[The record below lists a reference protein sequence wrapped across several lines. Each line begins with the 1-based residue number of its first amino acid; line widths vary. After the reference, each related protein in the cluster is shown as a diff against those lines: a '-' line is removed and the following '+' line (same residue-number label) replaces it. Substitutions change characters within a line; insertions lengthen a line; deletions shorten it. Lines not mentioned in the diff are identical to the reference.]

1 MTAIT
6 LAALVN
12 LRPRA
17 RVLIADPFK
26 EESKMK
32 LTHLVPCATV
42 AALVACGGSS
52 TSTDAFRA
60 NAPTF
65 DKVAVSQNDSQT
77 AAPAQVASGGGSSF
91 LTAPAPATCHPHLF
105 DRAGEIIGRV
115 NRHFFKL
122 VGHVADVITDNPK
135 IASEGSRTWE
145 NVRNGIDRKFTI
157 TAVANLDGSTTYNFE
172 LDVKST
178 TGTAGFVKVMSGS
191 MTHTGPAEA
200 HDADAGPAV
209 LVEDKGTISFDYTA
223 LATVVTTE
231 HARGQITDAFDNVRD
246 PVKGVKRTAS
256 IALTNF
262 LPEEG
267 DPHGPRNG
275 SYSWE
280 REPSVGGKFQFQD
293 SLVLLCPN
301 NPTNAASDLT
311 AVARWYHSTDG
322 VHGRSDAKA
331 TGGQMLTG
339 QTWMGVTCAKGQ
351 TISSP
356 AEGYWMMKLEDASG
370 ATVSGQADTV
380 GLAPCD
386 PVFGAV
392 PSLSNNATDY
402 NFAAAVTFPGEW

>member
-1 MTAIT
+1 
-6 LAALVN
+6 
-12 LRPRA
+12 
-17 RVLIADPFK
+17 
-26 EESKMK
+26 MK
-32 LTHLVPCATV
+32 LTRLVPCATV
-42 AALVACGGSS
+42 AALVACGGSL
-52 TSTDAFRA
+52 TSTDTFRA

-77 AAPAQVASGGGSSF
+77 TPPAQFASAGGSNF
-91 LTAPAPATCHPHLF
+91 LTAPAPTTCHPHLF

-135 IASEGSRTWE
+135 IASEGSRIWE
-145 NVRNGIDRKFTI
+145 NVKNGIDRKFTM
-157 TAVANLDGSTTYNFE
+157 TALANADGSTTYDFE

-178 TGTAGFVKVMSGS
+178 TGTADFVKVMSGS
-191 MTHTGPAEA
+191 MTHVGSPQA
-200 HDADAGPAV
+200 HDADAGPAM

-231 HARGQITDAFDNVRD
+231 HARGQITDTFDNVHD
-246 PVKGVKRTAS
+246 PVKGVKRSAS

-267 DPHGPRNG
+267 DAHGPRNG

-280 REPSVGGKFQFQD
+280 REPSIGGKFQFED
-293 SLVLLCPN
+293 SLVLLCPTN
-301 NPTNAASDLT
+301 STNAVADLT
-311 AVARWYHSTDG
+311 AVARWYHAPDGG

-339 QTWMGVTCAKGQ
+339 QTWLGVTCAKGQ
-351 TISSP
+351 TTSAP
-356 AEGYWMMKLEDASG
+356 AEGFWMMKLEDANG
-370 ATVSGQADTV
+370 ATISGQADTI
-380 GLAPCD
+380 GLTPCD
-386 PVFGAV
+386 PAFGAV
-392 PSLSNNATDY
+392 PSLSSNATDY